1 MSVGLVI
8 VMGLSIVFIGL
19 LCIVLLCKVM
29 SAVVAITE
37 KSDPSAENKD
47 KQTSGPV
54 SGAVAPAAVSPDPGP
69 RGEVVAAIAAVLAEE
84 LGEDVSA
91 IRILSLKKVN

>member
-1 MSVGLVI
+1 M
-8 VMGLSIVFIGL
+8 FIGL
-19 LCIVLLCKVM
+19 VCIVLLCMAM
-29 SAVVAITE
+29 SFIIANLSKPE
-37 KSDPSAENKD
+37 SSEDKSVPAA
-47 KQTSGPV
+47 TS
-54 SGAVAPAAVSPDPGP
+54 AVSPDPGP